1 MIKKIVTSVSLS
13 LLLSSS
19 LYGVQ
24 SVKVNTDSKYTAS
37 VVPKK
42 MTVQEKKQRFRD
54 LVVPAVEKVYA
65 DLDAKYKEA
74 KRVID
79 TGKTDAKIE
88 KQMKLYHAKDPQDLL
103 KRMKPH
109 AKSVAIAQ
117 AAMESA
123 WATSRF
129 TKVATNLFGVWS
141 FNKNEPRVAAGEKRA
156 KKTIYVK
163 KYSSLEAS
171 IRDYYKILATGRVFA
186 GFRDVKMK
194 SNDPYELV
202 KKLDKYSEKGAE
214 YGKELSSMIKYNRF
228 YKFDD

>member
-1 MIKKIVTSVSLS
+1 MIKKIVTSLALS
-13 LLLSSS
+13 ALLSSG
-19 LYGVQ
+19 LYAAQ
-24 SVKVNTDSKYTAS
+24 STKVNANSDYKAS

-65 DLDAKYKEA
+65 DLLGQYEEA
-74 KRVID
+74 KVVID
-79 TGKTDAKIE
+79 AGKSNAKIE
-88 KQMKLYHAKDPQDLL
+88 KLMKYYSAKNPQDLL

-129 TKVATNLFGVWS
+129 TRVATNLFGVWS
-141 FNKNEPRVAAGEKRA
+141 FNKNEPRVAAGEQRGS
-156 KKTIYVK
+156 KTIYVK
-163 KYSSLEAS
+163 KYSSVEAS
-171 IRDYYKILATGRVFA
+171 IRDYYRVLATGRVFA
-186 GFRDVKMK
+186 AFRDVKMK
-194 SNDPYELV
+194 SNDPYKLV

-214 YGKELSSMIKYNRF
+214 YGKELTSMIKYNRF
-228 YKFDD
+228 NKFN

>member
-1 MIKKIVTSVSLS
+1 MNTKTLQKLGLV

-24 SVKVNTDSKYTAS
+24 STKVNENTDYTAS
-37 VVPKK
+37 IVPKK
-42 MTVQEKKQRFRD
+42 MTVQAKKQRFRD
-54 LVVPAVEKVYA
+54 LVVPAVNKVYA

-74 KRVID
+74 KKIID
-79 TGKTDAKIE
+79 SGKTNAKIE
-88 KQMKLYHAKDPQDLL
+88 KLMKSYSAKSPQDLL
-103 KRMKPH
+103 VRMKPH

-129 TKVATNLFGVWS
+129 TRVATNLFGVWS
-141 FNKNEPRVAAGEKRA
+141 FNKNEPRVAAGEKRG

-163 KYSSLEAS
+163 KYSSVEAS
-171 IRDYYKILATGRVFA
+171 IRDYYRVLATGRVF
-186 GFRDVKMK
+186 GEFRAEKMRT
-194 SNDPYELV
+194 NDPYKLV

-214 YGKELSSMIKYNRF
+214 YGKELKSMISYNRF
-228 YKFDD
+228 YKFD

>member
-1 MIKKIVTSVSLS
+1 MIQKIVKSITLSVI
-13 LLLSSS
+13 LSSS

-24 SVKVNTDSKYTAS
+24 SVKVNTHSDYKAT

-54 LVVPAVEKVYA
+54 LIVPAVQKVYS
-65 DLDAKYKEA
+65 DLDAQYNEA
-74 KRVID
+74 KKLID
-79 TGKTDAKIE
+79 AGKSNAKIE
-88 KQMKLYHAKDPQDLL
+88 KLIKSYSAKDPQDLL

-129 TKVATNLFGVWS
+129 TRVATNLFGVWS
-141 FNKNEPRVAAGEKRA
+141 FNKNESRVAAGEKRGS
-156 KKTIYVK
+156 KTIYVK
-163 KYSSLEAS
+163 KYSNVEAS
-171 IRDYYKILATGRVFA
+171 IRDYYRVLATGRAFGA
-186 GFRDVKMK
+186 FRDEKMR
-194 SNDPYELV
+194 SNDPYKLV

-214 YGKELSSMIKYNRF
+214 YGKELTSMIKYNRF
-228 YKFDD
+228 YKFD

>member
-1 MIKKIVTSVSLS
+1 MIKTVVTSLTLS
-13 LLLSSS
+13 VLFSTS

-24 SVKVNTDSKYTAS
+24 SIKVNEKSAYKAT
-37 VVPKK
+37 VIPKK

-65 DLDAKYKEA
+65 DLDRKYKEA
-74 KRVID
+74 KKLVSA
-79 TGKTDAKIE
+79 GKPNAKIE
-88 KQMKLYHAKDPQDLL
+88 KLMKSYSAKSPEDLL

-129 TKVATNLFGVWS
+129 TRVATNLFGVWS
-141 FNKNEPRVAAGEKRA
+141 FNKSEPRVAAGEKRGS
-156 KKTIYVK
+156 KTIYVK
-163 KYSSLEAS
+163 KYSSVEAS
-171 IRDYYKILATGRVFA
+171 IRDYYRVLATGRVF
-186 GFRDVKMK
+186 GEFRDVKMK
-194 SNDPYELV
+194 SNDPYKLV

-214 YGKELSSMIKYNRF
+214 YGKELTSMIKYNRF
-228 YKFDD
+228 YEFD